1 MKEFIK
7 HNPATLDNVETMAN
21 AMIESMRFVD
31 NTLDYPEAEKAR
43 PNDGVEP
50 EWFYDAYYGAIPT
63 LELTAIIQYTQQRML
78 FENIGETFLGIA
90 FVEMKHFD
98 RLGDF
103 IGQLG
108 GRVNTPKYS
117 SSAVTVEYES
127 VAEAIRVNIQ
137 AEKDT
142 IAAYQQ
148 LIERIRK
155 NNPEKLTQSAT
166 VAIQLL
172 NKIVSDE
179 RVHVRILSELAQ
191 SGRGGRGKGGII
203 RFPIEPVFLECFVSL
218 EIRPER
224 IRPRMT
230 GKRDRILGDPIGP
243 RSMEC
248 RG

>member
-63 LELTAIIQYTQQRML
+63 SELTAIIQYTQQRML

-127 VAEAIRVNIQ
+127 AAEAVRVNIQ

-155 NNPEKLTQSAT
+155 NNHEKLTQSAA

-191 SGRGGRGKGGII
+191 SVAAEEGK
-203 RFPIEPVFLECFVSL
+203 EA
-218 EIRPER
+218 
-224 IRPRMT
+224 
-230 GKRDRILGDPIGP
+230 
-243 RSMEC
+243 
-248 RG
+248 

>member
-63 LELTAIIQYTQQRML
+63 SELTAIIQYTQQRML

-127 VAEAIRVNIQ
+127 AAEAVRVNIQ

-172 NKIVSDE
+172 NKIPT
-179 RVHVRILSELAQ
+179 
-191 SGRGGRGKGGII
+191 SGCMSVFFRSWRNRSRRKREKRHNPLPDRAGVFGVFCIARNPA
-203 RFPIEPVFLECFVSL
+203 RREPVLEQSEK
-218 EIRPER
+218 EIESPCCESFK
-224 IRPRMT
+224 I
-230 GKRDRILGDPIGP
+230 
-243 RSMEC
+243 
-248 RG
+248 

>member
-43 PNDGVEP
+43 PNDGVE
-50 EWFYDAYYGAIPT
+50 
-63 LELTAIIQYTQQRML
+63 
-78 FENIGETFLGIA
+78 
-90 FVEMKHFD
+90 
-98 RLGDF
+98 
-103 IGQLG
+103 QLG

-127 VAEAIRVNIQ
+127 AAEAIRVNIQ

-191 SGRGGRGKGGII
+191 SVAAEEGK
-203 RFPIEPVFLECFVSL
+203 EA
-218 EIRPER
+218 
-224 IRPRMT
+224 
-230 GKRDRILGDPIGP
+230 
-243 RSMEC
+243 
-248 RG
+248 

>member
-63 LELTAIIQYTQQRML
+63 SELTAIIQYTQQRML

-127 VAEAIRVNIQ
+127 AAEAIRVNIQ

-179 RVHVRILSELAQ
+179 RVHVRILSELARKREKRHNPLPDRAGVFGVFCIARNPARKDSPANDRKKRSNTWRSYWSKVDGM
-191 SGRGGRGKGGII
+191 SG
-203 RFPIEPVFLECFVSL
+203 
-218 EIRPER
+218 
-224 IRPRMT
+224 M
-230 GKRDRILGDPIGP
+230 
-243 RSMEC
+243 M
-248 RG
+248 